1 MYYIDAHIYM
11 CTGRKEALARSAN
24 FLGNHQDPVHQ
35 KIEVGGKMNWDIHVQ
50 LRTILASICA
60 YALYTSWKSKT
71 KKMCASAPYMYQ
83 SVSR

>member
-1 MYYIDAHIYM
+1 M

-35 KIEVGGKMNWDIHVQ
+35 KIEVGGKMTGTFMFN
-50 LRTILASICA
+50 C
-60 YALYTSWKSKT
+60 ALYSLPFVRMRCIQSWKSKT